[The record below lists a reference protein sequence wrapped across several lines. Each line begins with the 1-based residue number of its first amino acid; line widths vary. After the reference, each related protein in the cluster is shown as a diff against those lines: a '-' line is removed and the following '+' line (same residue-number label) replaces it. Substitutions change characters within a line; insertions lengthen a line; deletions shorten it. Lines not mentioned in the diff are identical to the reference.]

1 MSARAVK
8 PPGLW
13 EDAILA
19 AAMIAVD
26 PSGLGGVAVRARAG
40 TVRDRWLERASAFF
54 GPQAPVRR
62 IAAGISE
69 ARLAGGLD
77 IGATIAAGRPVV
89 ERGVLACAD
98 GGLVVLAM
106 AERLDAAAAG
116 LVGMALD
123 SGHARIERDGVSAQQ
138 PARFALLAI
147 DEGIEEDEAL
157 APSLADRLG
166 LRLDLNAIGWRE
178 AEQPAEAYEV
188 ERARRLLASVSA
200 GDDMMQALC
209 GAALS
214 VERHSLRGSLH
225 LLRAAR
231 ASAALHGRAVVTVED
246 AAAAL
251 RLVLGLRPMAGDTPA
266 EQDDRPVPERDDQG
280 GQPPEPSEEDGPA
293 PPDDVPR
300 DMPVQAVEALLPR
313 DLLAGLEPGRMTRSG
328 RGAAGKAGAA
338 HRRAR
343 RGRAVGIT
351 DRPPSPGARPD
362 VLATLRQAA
371 PWQRIRA
378 QGAAQAARP
387 AARLHIRK
395 EDFRYVRL
403 REKTG
408 TTAIF
413 AVDASGSAA
422 LERLGETKGAVELL
436 LAESYV
442 RRDSVALIAFR
453 GQRAETLLEPT
464 RSLVRAKRC
473 LSALPGGGGTPLASG
488 ILAALAMSSAASAKG
503 QTVMTVFLTDGRGNV
518 ALDGTT
524 GRERVAED
532 TGRAAR
538 LFRAAGFRSIVID
551 TAQRPQARAEAL
563 AHELAAE
570 YLPLPRGG
578 ARAVAREIGAR
589 MEG

>member
-1 MSARAVK
+1 MSAGSGE
-8 PPGLW
+8 PPSLW
-13 EDAILA
+13 EDAVLA

-26 PSGLGGVAVRARAG
+26 PSGLGGVNLRARAG
-40 TVRDRWLERASAFF
+40 TVRDRWLERAVAFF

-98 GGLVVLAM
+98 GGVVVLAM
-106 AERLDAAAAG
+106 AERLDATAAG

-123 SGHARIERDGVSAQQ
+123 SGHARIERDGVSAMQ

-147 DEGIEEDEAL
+147 DEGIGEDEAM

-166 LRLDLNAIGWRE
+166 LRIDLNAIGWRE
-178 AEQPAEAYEV
+178 AEQPTEAYEV
-188 ERARRLLASVSA
+188 APARRLLASVSA
-200 GDDMMQALC
+200 GDDMVQALC
-209 GAALS
+209 AAALS
-214 VERHSLRGSLH
+214 VGRCSLRGSLH

-231 ASAALHGRAVVTVED
+231 ASAALRGRLAVTVED
-246 AAAAL
+246 AAVAL
-251 RLVLGLRPMAGDTPA
+251 RLVLGLRPMADDA
-266 EQDDRPVPERDDQG
+266 SDEQDDRPVPEEDQG
-280 GQPPEPSEEDGPA
+280 ERAPEPPGEDGPA
-293 PPDDVPR
+293 SPDEIPQ
-300 DMPVQAVEALLPR
+300 DMLVQAIKALLPR
-313 DLLAGLEPGRMTRSG
+313 NLLAGLESGRVARSG
-328 RGAAGKAGAA
+328 RGPAGKAGAN
-338 HRRAR
+338 RGRAR
-343 RGRAVGIT
+343 RGRAVGFA

-378 QGAAQAARP
+378 QEARQAPQP
-387 AARLHIRK
+387 ASRLRIRK
-395 EDFRYVRL
+395 DDFRYVRY

-453 GQRAETLLEPT
+453 GERAETLLEPT

-524 GRERVAED
+524 GRERVVED

-538 LFRAAGFRSIVID
+538 LFRAAGYRSIVID

-563 AHELAAE
+563 AHDLAAE

-578 ARAVAREIGAR
+578 AKVVAREISAR